1 MQQVRGG
8 GTLLLQPPQPA
19 AEGTRQGSRGH
30 AVPAWGVPGPGCG
43 PFTQGPR
50 LPRADA
56 RGPLWTRTGARSRK
70 GMSLLSALPSPGCG
84 GRHRVFTFFFW
95 STGNRIDCALGTK
108 MRGQSQQSQRH

>member
-8 GTLLLQPPQPA
+8 GTLLLQPARPA

-43 PFTQGPR
+43 SFTQGPR

-70 GMSLLSALPSPGCG
+70 GMSLLSALPSPGLWWPPPC
-84 GRHRVFTFFFW
+84 VYFFFLEHW
-95 STGNRIDCALGTK
+95 KQD
-108 MRGQSQQSQRH
+108 